1 MHDNPSSAGKKKNK
15 MPRGDRASLAGA
27 SLADDAGMRV
37 SVTWEQVNPDAQ
49 RAPMTDID
57 NLNLPKVTPPSPS
70 KLPPLRDAPHPP
82 PPVVTERSSSS
93 TAMDLDDVPVTGA
106 PHKDFETLLQEQLA
120 KEGGGGG
127 MGGGAVPAKNAKTP
141 PGATPRSASARK
153 FLRKGARNERTTLTP
168 PGIKASHPTL
178 KPSKTAGSKA
188 TASHT
193 SKTIDYGFDD
203 SEPIEDVKPKAVKPK
218 GGRGRVPSPGA
229 TKRQDARLAR
239 ENDEAAELAEF
250 EALERELAVVDPSSE
265 QRTAPGPSFGGGGG
279 MGGGAV
285 PAKNAKTP
293 PGATPRS
300 ASARKFLR
308 KGARNERTTLTPP
321 GIKASHPTL
330 KPSKTAG
337 SKATASHTSKTID
350 YGFDDSEPIEDV
362 KPKAVKPK
370 GGRGRVPSPGATK
383 RQDAR
388 LARENDE
395 AAELAEFEALER
407 ELAVV
412 DPSSEQ
418 RTAPGPSFKPAAKKS
433 AQAAALRAAATRAL
447 EDENGESDSSDG
459 DDAFAVEDHFGGA
472 LRSASHVKGPS
483 VPVAFDDDEEFS
495 EDEAADAAAY
505 DNYPQNDHFRRAEPS
520 SMGVNSNSVDTNR
533 RAIESVSGAAASV
546 HDDAPGDG
554 APALIQSLFY
564 NGNEGRKGSRVGS
577 RVVNAGYEPDAGA
590 KRLPNSG
597 SLSTKANSDA
607 AMAKAQA
614 AAASAAEVKAAADD
628 ASARVKRER
637 DRLEREKS
645 AFAQEKRA
653 AARERQTWEKQRK
666 DATASIASE
675 REEIKA
681 DADRLRRDR
690 QRLER
695 DSKRVL
701 SALPTKKER
710 TEMDDLR
717 EKLARAQ
724 EDQRAKDTKQRHTVD
739 RLRAQ
744 IADLQTECAE
754 LKGEKRRLEQ
764 QILDGG
770 AQGAPK
776 RYEMD
781 DDAEEERRA
790 DELRER
796 EAEEEERAAR
806 RREREQRDREDRER
820 ELELERERELRERRR
835 REVERSAAA
844 EKAAAAERAKADKAR
859 KAEKTLAAA
868 AAGSSGGV
876 TAAEAAA
883 AHKLPSV
890 HDPPPRVG
898 PPPSPESSE
907 VTSAETITH
916 DDGRVERVLPRGR
929 RVVHFA
935 NGTLKD
941 IVPSTE
947 GPIST
952 VYFTNGDVKRTHPG
966 GRVEYFYREV
976 DTWHTT
982 HPGGVEVYHFPSGQT
997 EAHGPDGYKEILFP
1011 DGLLRKVHADGREED
1026 TVVN

>member
-82 PPVVTERSSSS
+82 PPVVTERPSSS

-127 MGGGAVPAKNAKTP
+127 MGGGAEPAKNAKTP

-153 FLRKGARNERTTLTP
+153 FLRNGARNERTTLTP
-168 PGIKASHPTL
+168 PGIKAAHPTL
-178 KPSKTAGSKA
+178 KPSKKAAGSKA
-188 TASHT
+188 A
-193 SKTIDYGFDD
+193 
-203 SEPIEDVKPKAVKPK
+203 
-218 GGRGRVPSPGA
+218 
-229 TKRQDARLAR
+229 
-239 ENDEAAELAEF
+239 
-250 EALERELAVVDPSSE
+250 
-265 QRTAPGPSFGGGGG
+265 
-279 MGGGAV
+279 
-285 PAKNAKTP
+285 
-293 PGATPRS
+293 
-300 ASARKFLR
+300 
-308 KGARNERTTLTPP
+308 
-321 GIKASHPTL
+321 
-330 KPSKTAG
+330 
-337 SKATASHTSKTID
+337 ASHTSKTID

-459 DDAFAVEDHFGGA
+459 DDEFAVEDHFGGA

-520 SMGVNSNSVDTNR
+520 SMGVNSVDTNR
-533 RAIESVSGAAASV
+533 HQLESVSGAAASV

-577 RVVNAGYEPDAGA
+577 RVVDAGYKPDAGA
-590 KRLPNSG
+590 KRLPNPG
-597 SLSTKANSDA
+597 SLSTQKANSDA

-653 AARERQTWEKQRK
+653 AVRERQTWEKQRK

-776 RYEMD
+776 RY
-781 DDAEEERRA
+781 
-790 DELRER
+790 
-796 EAEEEERAAR
+796 
-806 RREREQRDREDRER
+806 
-820 ELELERERELRERRR
+820 
-835 REVERSAAA
+835 
-844 EKAAAAERAKADKAR
+844 
-859 KAEKTLAAA
+859 
-868 AAGSSGGV
+868 
-876 TAAEAAA
+876 
-883 AHKLPSV
+883 
-890 HDPPPRVG
+890 
-898 PPPSPESSE
+898 
-907 VTSAETITH
+907 
-916 DDGRVERVLPRGR
+916 
-929 RVVHFA
+929 
-935 NGTLKD
+935 
-941 IVPSTE
+941 
-947 GPIST
+947 
-952 VYFTNGDVKRTHPG
+952 
-966 GRVEYFYREV
+966 
-976 DTWHTT
+976 
-982 HPGGVEVYHFPSGQT
+982 
-997 EAHGPDGYKEILFP
+997 
-1011 DGLLRKVHADGREED
+1011 
-1026 TVVN
+1026 

>member
-82 PPVVTERSSSS
+82 PPVVTERPSSS

-127 MGGGAVPAKNAKTP
+127 MGGGAEPAKNAKTP

-168 PGIKASHPTL
+168 PGIKPSHPTL
-178 KPSKTAGSKA
+178 KPSKKAAGSKA
-188 TASHT
+188 TASRT

-203 SEPIEDVKPKAVKPK
+203 SEPIEDVKPKAAVKPK

-239 ENDEAAELAEF
+239 EN
-250 EALERELAVVDPSSE
+250 S
-265 QRTAPGPSFGGGGG
+265 
-279 MGGGAV
+279 
-285 PAKNAKTP
+285 
-293 PGATPRS
+293 
-300 ASARKFLR
+300 
-308 KGARNERTTLTPP
+308 
-321 GIKASHPTL
+321 
-330 KPSKTAG
+330 
-337 SKATASHTSKTID
+337 
-350 YGFDDSEPIEDV
+350 
-362 KPKAVKPK
+362 
-370 GGRGRVPSPGATK
+370 
-383 RQDAR
+383 
-388 LARENDE
+388 E

-520 SMGVNSNSVDTNR
+520 SAGVNSVDTNR
-533 RAIESVSGAAASV
+533 RTIESVSGAAASV
-546 HDDAPGDG
+546 NDDAPGDG

-577 RVVNAGYEPDAGA
+577 RVVNAGHEPDAGA

-597 SLSTKANSDA
+597 SSTQKANSDA

-710 TEMDDLR
+710 TEMDDLK

-844 EKAAAAERAKADKAR
+844 EKAAAAERAEADKAR
-859 KAEKTLAAA
+859 KAEKTLAAAAAAAAA

>member
-1 MHDNPSSAGKKKNK
+1 
-15 MPRGDRASLAGA
+15 
-27 SLADDAGMRV
+27 
-37 SVTWEQVNPDAQ
+37 
-49 RAPMTDID
+49 
-57 NLNLPKVTPPSPS
+57 
-70 KLPPLRDAPHPP
+70 
-82 PPVVTERSSSS
+82 
-93 TAMDLDDVPVTGA
+93 MDLDDVPVTGA

-127 MGGGAVPAKNAKTP
+127 MGGGAEPAKNAKTP

-178 KPSKTAGSKA
+178 KPSKTTGSKA
-188 TASHT
+188 A
-193 SKTIDYGFDD
+193 
-203 SEPIEDVKPKAVKPK
+203 
-218 GGRGRVPSPGA
+218 
-229 TKRQDARLAR
+229 
-239 ENDEAAELAEF
+239 
-250 EALERELAVVDPSSE
+250 
-265 QRTAPGPSFGGGGG
+265 
-279 MGGGAV
+279 
-285 PAKNAKTP
+285 
-293 PGATPRS
+293 
-300 ASARKFLR
+300 
-308 KGARNERTTLTPP
+308 
-321 GIKASHPTL
+321 
-330 KPSKTAG
+330 
-337 SKATASHTSKTID
+337 ASHTSKTID

-459 DDAFAVEDHFGGA
+459 DDEFAVEDHFGGA

-520 SMGVNSNSVDTNR
+520 SIGVNSVDTAR
-533 RAIESVSGAAASV
+533 HQLESVSGAAASV

-597 SLSTKANSDA
+597 SLSTQKANSDA

-666 DATASIASE
+666 DATASIAAE

-710 TEMDDLR
+710 TEMDDLTGKTRTSARGPTR
-717 EKLARAQ
+717 EGHQAAAHRGQAPRA
-724 EDQRAKDTKQRHTVD
+724 D
-739 RLRAQ
+739 RRP
-744 IADLQTECAE
+744 AD
-754 LKGEKRRLEQ
+754 GVR
-764 QILDGG
+764 G
-770 AQGAPK
+770 AQGGEAP
-776 RYEMD
+776 
-781 DDAEEERRA
+781 A
-790 DELRER
+790 
-796 EAEEEERAAR
+796 RAANPGR
-806 RREREQRDREDRER
+806 RRPRGTQEVRNG
-820 ELELERERELRERRR
+820 RRR
-835 REVERSAAA
+835 
-844 EKAAAAERAKADKAR
+844 
-859 KAEKTLAAA
+859 
-868 AAGSSGGV
+868 
-876 TAAEAAA
+876 
-883 AHKLPSV
+883 
-890 HDPPPRVG
+890 
-898 PPPSPESSE
+898 
-907 VTSAETITH
+907 
-916 DDGRVERVLPRGR
+916 
-929 RVVHFA
+929 
-935 NGTLKD
+935 
-941 IVPSTE
+941 
-947 GPIST
+947 
-952 VYFTNGDVKRTHPG
+952 
-966 GRVEYFYREV
+966 
-976 DTWHTT
+976 
-982 HPGGVEVYHFPSGQT
+982 
-997 EAHGPDGYKEILFP
+997 
-1011 DGLLRKVHADGREED
+1011 
-1026 TVVN
+1026 